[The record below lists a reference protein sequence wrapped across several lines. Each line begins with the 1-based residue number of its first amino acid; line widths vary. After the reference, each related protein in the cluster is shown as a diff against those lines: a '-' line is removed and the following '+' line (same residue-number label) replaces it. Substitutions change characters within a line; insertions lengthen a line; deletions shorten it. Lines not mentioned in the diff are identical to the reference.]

1 MSDGTDTEQILHK
14 VDGVLKEV
22 QEVKAI
28 ANKMSQK
35 LDEGVLNIR
44 KDSLRSHFETID
56 SMFEKIRNCTLQAME
71 NRQKIKDPTE
81 LKESLEDLQT
91 EQELELRKVVDNVP
105 EQLDHINGFLTNTDF
120 ISTAANLA
128 LQESKDFLSYYKK
141 METLVSF
148 SIQIILQT
156 LLLISY
162 PVVHGVL
169 GQSSTR
175 PRTAKHGAINT
186 RRSFRRSSTDYP
198 AT

>member
-1 MSDGTDTEQILHK
+1 MALPAAFAPLAIDALKWATEQIGSSKVQSFFNDGLAQMSDGTDTEQILHK

-81 LKESLEDLQT
+81 LKDSLEDLQT
-91 EQELELRKVVDNVP
+91 EQELELRKAVDNVP
-105 EQLDHINGFLTNTDF
+105 EHLDHINGFLTNTDF

-128 LQESKDFLSYYKK
+128 LQDSKDFLSYYKK

-148 SIQIILQT
+148 SIQIIL
-156 LLLISY
+156 
-162 PVVHGVL
+162 
-169 GQSSTR
+169 
-175 PRTAKHGAINT
+175 
-186 RRSFRRSSTDYP
+186 
-198 AT
+198 